1 MNVTAKEVV
10 DFWRDA
16 GPERWFAKDETFDDM
31 CEMAFEDAM
40 DDAAAGKGEAWM
52 KSAEGALALVLLLD
66 QMPRNIHRGT
76 ARAFAYDEIAR
87 RYAGEAVDRGYDA
100 EIDPA
105 LRAFFYL
112 PFEHSEDIGD
122 QERSVELH
130 RNLEGE
136 GADKWAVLHKEII
149 ERFGRFPHRNAVLGR
164 DTTAEE
170 QAWLDAG
177 GFKG

>member
-164 DTTAEE
+164 DTTPEE